1 MNYHKRFISKRIILI
16 LTILT
21 GIGAVYCPKI
31 TLAQADV
38 CTAVGWATQNGGVT
52 GGGSATATIATT
64 YTQLKAAITTASVK
78 VVHISGSIEI
88 PSAGR
93 ISFQDQ
99 SGKTIIGLPGSQL
112 YSNDLTQDNSGII
125 YVKRCSNIIFR
136 NVKFI
141 GPGAYDA
148 DGWDNMTIDNSTNI
162 WIDHCEFHDGMDGN
176 LDMKNM
182 ADYITV
188 TWTKFSYEKA
198 PIPDGPGGSD
208 DHRFSDLIGSSDSET
223 QSQGK
228 LKITFQYCWWAEG
241 CVERMPRV
249 RFGQLHIVNNL
260 YNSSVSKYCILA
272 GWEAD
277 LLIENNAFIGVK
289 TPIDITQGTFTGVT
303 ARNNL
308 FVSTTGNQLGS
319 GTSFT
324 PPYSL
329 TIADASV
336 LNTATF
342 KNCVGATLPAPPLTC
357 PCNTA
362 LPVELFDF
370 HLTTQQNN
378 YLLHWSLVNPQ
389 TIDQIV
395 VEMSTNGQDFIPVAE
410 LNPDAHEYLLSSE
423 VEQKEEMFYVRLKF
437 LKKNGAVDYTL
448 IKKATV
454 QKELYL
460 YPNPAKDKIN
470 IHGLTQ
476 ATLIIY
482 TLEGKKINEA
492 IVTESK
498 SIDIN
503 HLAPGSYILMIADPF
518 GNERKRMPFYKF

>member
-1 MNYHKRFISKRIILI
+1 M
-16 LTILT
+16 
-21 GIGAVYCPKI
+21 
-31 TLAQADV
+31 AQTDA

-52 GGGSATATIATT
+52 GGGSATATVVSD

-99 SGKTIIGLPGSQL
+99 SGKTIIGLPGSQI
-112 YSNDLTQDNSGII
+112 YSNDLTEDNSGII

-136 NVKFI
+136 NVKLV
-141 GPGAYDA
+141 GPGAYDT

-162 WIDHCEFHDGMDGN
+162 WIDHCEFRDGLDGN

-208 DHRFSDLIGSSDSET
+208 DHRFSDLIGSSDTET

-308 FVSTTGNQLGS
+308 FVGTTGNQLGS

-336 LNTATF
+336 LNTSTF
-342 KNCVGATLPAPPLTC
+342 KNCVGATLSAPPALSC
-357 PCNTA
+357 PCNSA
-362 LPVELFDF
+362 LPVELFAF
-370 HLTTQQNN
+370 HLTAQQNN
-378 YLLHWSLVNPQ
+378 YLLHWSLANPQ
-389 TIDQIV
+389 TVNQIV
-395 VEMSTNGQDFIPVAE
+395 VEMSGNGQDFISVAD
-410 LNPDAHEYLLSSE
+410 LNSYVNEYLLSSE
-423 VEQKEEMFYVRLKF
+423 VWQKNKVFYVRLKF
-437 LKKNGAVDYTL
+437 LEKNGVVSYSS
-448 IKKATV
+448 IKTATI
-454 QKELYL
+454 QNEPYL
-460 YPNPAKDKIN
+460 YPNPANDKIN
-470 IHGLTQ
+470 ITGITQ
-476 ATLIIY
+476 ATLNIY
-482 TLEGKKINEA
+482 TLEGKKIHEVT
-492 IVTESK
+492 ITESK

-503 HLAPGSYILMIADPF
+503 NLAPGSYILMIIEPF
-518 GNERKRMPFYKF
+518 TNESKRIPFYKL